1 MPIIKLSRKH
11 QIVLPK
17 EAREAMNVKGG
28 DKLLVVV
35 KNGITVIMP
44 KPSSYHEALSG
55 LGKGLYKD
63 SHQYLEGER
72 ASWRRGNS

>member
-44 KPSSYHEALSG
+44 KPSSYHKALSG

-63 SHQYLEGER
+63 SHRYLERER